1 MPRNQLARLALLLC
15 LAFASFAQAADDRG
29 GYMGGALGT
38 FDYSEPSEDNFL
50 AVSDNTTQYQ
60 LFGGYRVS
68 NHFGV
73 EFALGRT
80 QDLDTTTTILD
91 GQGGQA
97 TLDISQYF
105 DIYALKAIG
114 FLPFRLTSLYGGVG
128 YYSASLSAEVSVPGF
143 GTVLTGDG
151 HFSGSTAGIGIQRDF
166 RLDLKSLSVRGEYT
180 WYDFDDGIDASGFT
194 VGVLFRF

>member
-1 MPRNQLARLALLLC
+1 MPRNQLARLTLLLC
-15 LAFASFAQAADDRG
+15 LAFASFAQAADERG

-38 FDYSEPSEDNFL
+38 FDYSEPSEDNVL

-68 NHFGV
+68 RLFAV

-80 QDLDTTTTILD
+80 QDLDTRTVIN
-91 GQGGQA
+91 GPGGPT

-105 DIYALKAIG
+105 DTYALKAVG
-114 FLPFRLTSLYGGVG
+114 FLPFDLTSLYANVG
-128 YYSASLSAEVSVPGF
+128 YYSATLNAEVNVPGI
-143 GTVLTGDG
+143 GTVLAGNA
-151 HFSGSTAGIGIQRDF
+151 HFNGSTAGIGVQRDF

-180 WYDFDDGIDASGFT
+180 WYDFEDGIDASGFT
-194 VGVLFRF
+194 VGLLFRF